1 MNNDLNFT
9 RMISTSYNISK
20 FLLGKFAYFHTHL
33 FCIDDH
39 VDSMSEVS
47 KKHDQNLKE
56 NDYPHK
62 KHKLIFA
69 QEG

>member
-1 MNNDLNFT
+1 MIY
-9 RMISTSYNISK
+9 MISTSCNISK
-20 FLLGKFAYFHTHL
+20 FLHGKFSYFHTYL
-33 FCIDDH
+33 FCIDDQ
-39 VDSMSEVS
+39 VDSTSELS
-47 KKHDQNLKE
+47 KKHGQNLKE